1 MYSINRHFTDPIASL
16 GTTNYGKLPSLF
28 PQIWTPLYLMSL
40 MVAGCV
46 ISKSRTSKIITYIAG
61 ILISTRG
68 SPVIKWARV
77 LSIAPMRYVGLV
89 NFDVV
94 RGFQAHFKKTG
105 HLERGLIYILL
116 QFLVLL
122 TFWNHIG
129 PLIYLQNIRF
139 PIL

>member
-1 MYSINRHFTDPIASL
+1 MYSINRPFAGPIASL
-16 GTTNYGKLPSLF
+16 GTINYGKLPSLF

-46 ISKSRTSKIITYIAG
+46 ISKSRTSKIIIYVAG

-68 SPVIKWARV
+68 SPVISWAPAQ
-77 LSIAPMRYVGLV
+77 SIARMRYVGLV
-89 NFDVV
+89 NLDVV

-105 HLERGLIYILL
+105 HLECGLIYVLL

-122 TFWNHIG
+122 TFRNHIG
-129 PLIYLQNIRF
+129 TLI
-139 PIL
+139 

>member
-1 MYSINRHFTDPIASL
+1 MYSINRPFAGPIASL

-46 ISKSRTSKIITYIAG
+46 ILRSRTSKIITYVAG

-68 SPVIKWARV
+68 SPVISWAPAQ
-77 LSIAPMRYVGLV
+77 SIARMRYVGLV

-94 RGFQAHFKKTG
+94 RGFQAHFKKTR
-105 HLERGLIYILL
+105 HLERGLIYVLL

-122 TFWNHIG
+122 TFRNHIG
-129 PLIYLQNIRF
+129 ALI
-139 PIL
+139 

>member
-1 MYSINRHFTDPIASL
+1 MYSINRPFAGPIASL
-16 GTTNYGKLPSLF
+16 GTINYGKLPSLF

-46 ISKSRTSKIITYIAG
+46 ISKSRTSKIIIYVAG

-68 SPVIKWARV
+68 SPVIKWAPAQ
-77 LSIAPMRYVGLV
+77 SIAQMRYVGLV

-94 RGFQAHFKKTG
+94 RGFQAHFEKTG
-105 HLERGLIYILL
+105 HLERELIYVLL

-122 TFWNHIG
+122 TFRNHIG
-129 PLIYLQNIRF
+129 ALIYLQNIRL

>member
-1 MYSINRHFTDPIASL
+1 MYSINRPFAGPIVSL
-16 GTTNYGKLPSLF
+16 GTRNYGKHQSLF

-46 ISKSRTSKIITYIAG
+46 ISKSRTSKIITYVAG

-68 SPVIKWARV
+68 SPVISWARAQ
-77 LSIAPMRYVGLV
+77 SIAQMSYVGLV
-89 NFDVV
+89 NLDVV

-105 HLERGLIYILL
+105 HLKSGLIYVLL

-122 TFWNHIG
+122 TFRNHIG
-129 PLIYLQNIRF
+129 TLI
-139 PIL
+139 

>member
-1 MYSINRHFTDPIASL
+1 MYSINRPFAGQIASL
-16 GTTNYGKLPSLF
+16 GTINYGKHQSLF

-46 ISKSRTSKIITYIAG
+46 ISKNRTSKIITYVAG

-68 SPVIKWARV
+68 SPVISWDRA
-77 LSIAPMRYVGLV
+77 LSIARMRYVGLV
-89 NFDVV
+89 NFNVV

-105 HLERGLIYILL
+105 HLERGLIYVFL
-116 QFLVLL
+116 QFLILL

-129 PLIYLQNIRF
+129 ALI
-139 PIL
+139 